1 MEHAILYASLATLF
15 GFIMAW
21 GVGANDVANA
31 MGTSVGSKAITVAQ
45 AVIIASIFEALG
57 ALLAGGEVTSTISSG
72 IINSSLLSGNAPVL
86 IQGMLAS
93 LLASGSWLLLAS
105 YFGWPVSTTHS
116 IIGAIIGFGVLVLGI
131 NAVYWIQ
138 VGYIALSWV
147 ATPIL
152 AGIIAFALFRSVQL
166 LIFNA
171 KEPIASARL
180 FIPVYVFIA
189 TMVVSLVT
197 IIRGLDHVGFNLSVK
212 RSIGLSL
219 LISVIIALVSAML
232 IGRLNINRKS
242 SRRNYLD
249 VAILEKIFGVLMA
262 VTGCAMAFAHG
273 SNDVANAIG
282 PLAAVIGIIQ
292 QGGVVS
298 AEVTIPLWIL
308 LLGAVGIVL
317 GLAIH
322 GHRVMATVGT
332 EITQLTPSRGFAAQL
347 ATASTVILASGLGLP
362 VSTTQTLVGAVL
374 GIGFARGMG
383 ALNLTVV
390 RNIFLSWLITLP
402 IGALLAIGYYYILHG
417 LFTYAL

>member
-1 MEHAILYASLATLF
+1 MEHAFLYAGLATLF
-15 GFIMAW
+15 GFVMAW

-72 IINSSLLSGNAPVL
+72 IINSSLLSGNAPLL

-147 ATPIL
+147 VTPIL
-152 AGIIAFALFRSVQL
+152 AGILAFALFRSVQL

-171 KEPIASARL
+171 KEPIANARR
-180 FIPVYVFIA
+180 FIPAYVFIA

-197 IIRGLDHVGFNLSVK
+197 IIKGLDHVGLDLSVK

-219 LISVIIALVSAML
+219 LISIVTAVISALL
-232 IGRLNINRKS
+232 IGRLNINRKRS
-242 SRRNYLD
+242 GRSYLD
-249 VAILEKIFGVLMA
+249 FAILEKIFGVLMA
-262 VTGCAMAFAHG
+262 VTACAMAFAHG

-282 PLAAVIGIIQ
+282 PLAAVIGIVQ
-292 QGGVVS
+292 QGGVVN

-322 GHRVMATVGT
+322 GQRVMATVGT

-402 IGALLAIGYYYILHG
+402 VGALLAIGYYYILHG
-417 LFTYAL
+417 FFTYAL